1 MDMTKRTSSTAMQFK
16 VLMLGAATVASA
28 FFVGI
33 QTAGDVQPI
42 SLIEAGGGISGDIDG
57 NGMVEERDAL
67 MILEMV
73 QGYRDITPE
82 ALTRD
87 PNHDG
92 ILTIDDAIKILT
104 IIGDQ

>member
-1 MDMTKRTSSTAMQFK
+1 MRKNTSSGNMRFK

-42 SLIEAGGGISGDIDG
+42 SLIEAGGEVAGDINS
-57 NGMVEERDAL
+57 NGMLDANDVVL
-67 MILEMV
+67 ILEMV
-73 QGYRDITPE
+73 QGYREITPD
-82 ALTRD
+82 ALRRD

-92 ILTIDDAIKILT
+92 ILTIDDAIRILT
-104 IIGDQ
+104 IIDDR

>member
-1 MDMTKRTSSTAMQFK
+1 MTKKTSSVAMQFK
-16 VLMLGAATVASA
+16 ILMLGTATVASA

-42 SLIEAGGGISGDIDG
+42 SLIEAGGGIAGDIDG
-57 NGMVEERDAL
+57 SGMLEERDAL

-73 QGYRDITPE
+73 QGYRDITPD
-82 ALTRD
+82 ALARD

-92 ILTIDDAIKILT
+92 ILTIDDAIRILT
-104 IIGDQ
+104 IVSDQ

>member
-1 MDMTKRTSSTAMQFK
+1 MRFK

-42 SLIEAGGGISGDIDG
+42 SLIEAGGEVAGDINS
-57 NGMVEERDAL
+57 NGMLDANDVVR
-67 MILEMV
+67 ILEMV
-73 QGYRDITPE
+73 QGYRDITPD
-82 ALTRD
+82 ALRRD

-92 ILTIDDAIKILT
+92 ILTIDDAIRILT
-104 IIGDQ
+104 IIDDR

>member
-1 MDMTKRTSSTAMQFK
+1 MTKKTSSAAVNFK
-16 VLMLGAATVASA
+16 ILMLGSATVASA

-42 SLIEAGGGISGDIDG
+42 SLIEAGGAITGDID
-57 NGMVEERDAL
+57 NSGMVDENDAIA
-67 MILEMV
+67 ILEMV
-73 QGYRDITPE
+73 QGYRDITPD
-82 ALTRD
+82 ALHRD

-92 ILTIDDAIKILT
+92 IFTIDDAIRILT